1 MGVDALGAGP
11 QRRSMQ
17 PSKDS
22 PMPAGL
28 LDSLTEDEVQD
39 LVAYLLAPG
48 GSRDGQPRP

>member
-1 MGVDALGAGP
+1 MK
-11 QRRSMQ
+11 

-28 LDSLTEDEVQD
+28 LNSLTADEVQD